1 VKTPVRVICRH
12 ETALGIGLAGVEPIE
27 AATGAEAATALAAL
41 APAPY
46 KGGIILVEAALYEAL
61 PQATRRQIRKDGAPI
76 VMPFPGPAPQA
87 LGSSPDRELL
97 DLLARAVGYRV
108 RLR

>member
-1 VKTPVRVICRH
+1 MKTPVRVICRH
-12 ETALGIGLAGVEPIE
+12 ETALGIALAGVEPIE
-27 AATGAEAATALAAL
+27 VATGAEAATALAAL
-41 APAPY
+41 APTPH

-76 VMPFPGPAPQA
+76 VMPFPGPAPQE
-87 LGSSPDRELL
+87 LGVSPDRELL
-97 DLLARAVGYRV
+97 DLLGRAVGYRV